1 MKDGWVTVLVVL
13 ALAALAALCLV
24 SFLRRLSGKKSCCE
38 GAAKR
43 VPAKKLTRV
52 SGTFIIRISGM
63 HCARCQ
69 ENVTRAINA
78 VPGHAVKVDLARREA
93 VVSYQD
99 APDVEAVKLAI
110 ASAGFMVTSVSN
122 AG

>member
-69 ENVTRAINA
+69 ENVTR
-78 VPGHAVKVDLARREA
+78 GDQRGSGARGQSRF
-93 VVSYQD
+93 
-99 APDVEAVKLAI
+99 
-110 ASAGFMVTSVSN
+110 SAARSRRQLSGR
-122 AG
+122 AGR

>member
-1 MKDGWVTVLVVL
+1 MMAGWITVLIVL

-43 VPAKKLTRV
+43 TPAKKLARV
-52 SGTFIIRISGM
+52 SGTFIVRISGM

-69 ENVTRAINA
+69 ENVTRAINT
-78 VPGHAVKVDLARREA
+78 VPGHAAKVDLARREA
-93 VVSYQD
+93 VVSYQELRD
-99 APDVEAVKLAI
+99 RK
-110 ASAGFMVTSVSN
+110 SVV
-122 AG
+122 